1 MKSRLA
7 LIALGLALT
16 VASGCTRRV
25 DAEVHKRLPT
35 VAVIKPQRGLAIRS
49 ITLPGDLIGYYQST
63 LYAKVTGYLI
73 HILVDKGDWVK
84 KGQLLAQIEVPELRQ
99 RFDKAKANLAIQR
112 ITYDRLKSVWIK
124 DPRLVARQDVDVARA
139 RFEEAQAQVEEL
151 KALVSYTQIVAP
163 FTGVITDRFVDPGA
177 LIKAGGSPPQLGGS
191 PAAGAPAENSS
202 ASGTPVLSEAMIS
215 TMRIYVYVPEGVV
228 GLIHRGMPAILTV
241 QGLGS
246 RKYKGTVT
254 RFADSLDL
262 STRTMLTE
270 IDIKNPRHD
279 LYPGMYANVTLE
291 LQRHPN
297 AIKVPDSAVS
307 KGPQGSFVYVV
318 EGGRLRRLRVTT
330 GIDDG
335 RHVEITS
342 GLRGNEDVVAFVN
355 PALVPGERVVAS
367 LQNPSLFSFRALADA
382 K

>member
-1 MKSRLA
+1 MKSRIA
-7 LIALGLALT
+7 VIALGIVLI
-16 VASGCTRRV
+16 VASGCSHRAGV
-25 DAEVHKRLPT
+25 AAQKGPPT
-35 VAVIKPQRGLAIRS
+35 VAVIKPQRGMAIRS

-63 LYAKVTGYLI
+63 LYAKVTGYLT
-73 HILVDKGDWVK
+73 HISVDKGDWVK
-84 KGQLLAQIEVPELRQ
+84 KGQVLAQIEVPELRQ
-99 RFDKAKANLAIQR
+99 RFEKAKAKLAIQR
-112 ITYDRLKSVWIK
+112 ITYGRLKSVWVK

-139 RFEEAQAQVEEL
+139 RFEEAQAQVDEL

-191 PAAGAPAENSS
+191 PAAGAAAENGS
-202 ASGTPVLSEAMIS
+202 ASGTPVLSEALIS

-228 GLIHRGMPAILTV
+228 GLIHRDMPAILTV
-241 QGLGS
+241 QGLGK

-270 IDIKNPRHD
+270 IDIKNPHHD

-291 LQRHPN
+291 LKRHAN
-297 AIKVPDSAVS
+297 AIKIPDSAVA
-307 KGPQGSFVYVV
+307 KGPQGKSVYVV
-318 EGGRLRRLRVTT
+318 EDGHLRQVKVTT

-355 PALVPGERVVAS
+355 PALASGERVVAS